1 MFACEYITQKVPAKY
16 HDSYPDKVLA
26 GKQILELQEHD
37 TITQDIEISDI
48 DFYSILKRGILSAG
62 KYEEVP
68 PVITHSMYFFT
79 ETETDLQY
87 VLDTIGDLS
96 VVDEHFHGTGTT
108 LRKFQVSEP
117 LMKRILTMM
126 IVGKKTSVSPV
137 INTIQDLDSHVAYLN
152 PSYPNDV
159 IAFTEDCPFHWNE
172 CAVWDVMKPVW
183 NEHLSKWPIQ

>member
-108 LRKFQVSEP
+108 LRKIQVSEP
-117 LMKRILTMM
+117 LMKRI
-126 IVGKKTSVSPV
+126 
-137 INTIQDLDSHVAYLN
+137 
-152 PSYPNDV
+152 
-159 IAFTEDCPFHWNE
+159 
-172 CAVWDVMKPVW
+172 
-183 NEHLSKWPIQ
+183 